1 MAGDNVIK
9 FGKAKKS
16 LARSAKEKNARV
28 NRARHGLKKS
38 AKELK
43 LAQTKKLQAKLD
55 AHKIERATT
64 PDVTSG
70 AVTDD
75 TSE

>member
-16 LARSAKEKNARV
+16 MARSAKEKEARA
-28 NRARHGLKKS
+28 NRARFGQKKS

-43 LAQTKKLQAKLD
+43 LAQTKKLQDKLD
-55 AHKIERATT
+55 AHKLERVNK
-64 PDVTSG
+64 PKNQED
-70 AVTDD
+70 
-75 TSE
+75 SEA